1 MPEIGEATGHL
12 PGRIDDWLET
22 ARRGLFA
29 YDWQH
34 WSGPYRRAATPS
46 MPVLVTQLPADLR
59 EAASIVEW
67 PTIRFDESMALRPE
81 ELCPCE

>member
-1 MPEIGEATGHL
+1 
-12 PGRIDDWLET
+12 
-22 ARRGLFA
+22 
-29 YDWQH
+29 
-34 WSGPYRRAATPS
+34 

-81 ELCPCE
+81 ELCPCELSPHDSSRAAADSANP

>member
-1 MPEIGEATGHL
+1 MEM
-12 PGRIDDWLET
+12 

-29 YDWQH
+29 YDWKH

-81 ELCPCE
+81 ELCPCELSPHDSSRAAADSANP